1 MEECVPKW
9 RFKGRI
15 AAVRGEE
22 TWRTSEVVPGG
33 ASAGAASPARATGV
47 PQTDEQAGS
56 RRVPRGELTGTPNP
70 LEGGCPP
77 CTVGAERGREFGGD
91 AGAAAATAGFPP
103 ARREVLAAHLSP
115 REGTQQMES
124 TSEEGASPP
133 KDGPPATHRR
143 PGLGRQGGKKVKMGE
158 EKIGRAEAG
167 VSSAPRPSAAGSP
180 EAVTPSHDPPEHHR
194 IPAWDI
200 QGHLREAPPPD
211 ARM

>member
-1 MEECVPKW
+1 MPPLHS
-9 RFKGRI
+9 G
-15 AAVRGEE
+15 
-22 TWRTSEVVPGG
+22 GG
-33 ASAGAASPARATGV
+33 AGPGV
-47 PQTDEQAGS
+47 
-56 RRVPRGELTGTPNP
+56 
-70 LEGGCPP
+70 
-77 CTVGAERGREFGGD
+77 GGD
-91 AGAAAATAGFPP
+91 AGAAAATAGSS
-103 ARREVLAAHLSP
+103 ARREALAAHLSP

-124 TSEEGASPP
+124 TREGGASPP

-180 EAVTPSHDPPEHHR
+180 EAVTPSHDPPEHRR

-200 QGHLREAPPPD
+200 QGHLREAPAPD